1 MVLSVRLQ
9 QSFLL
14 SGSDGSVLS
23 INVGTPSK
31 NPECSNTADCCAHP
45 YNISRS
51 RASKSCLTAE
61 LCFNRFV
68 HFSCVSIYI
77 FGFTTISELA
87 IRKTSL
93 L

>member
-45 YNISRS
+45 YNICG
-51 RASKSCLTAE
+51 K
-61 LCFNRFV
+61 
-68 HFSCVSIYI
+68 VSAHLHLKEQS
-77 FGFTTISELA
+77 F
-87 IRKTSL
+87 
-93 L
+93 